1 MKRKNALLLIL
12 LLVLVMM
19 VACKSNDQLDFSDLD
34 YDSSYFKHINNG
46 GIEDSALCPRTLMR

>member
-34 YDSSYFKHINNG
+34 YDASNFKHINKG
-46 GIEDSALCPRTLMR
+46 GIEDSTVCPATLMR